1 MYFNDF
7 HWSCC
12 AAQPSFGDGSS
23 PAFRPEADGNSS
35 PRKLEMMNRTIQTLL
50 AGMWLSWCAQ
60 PAMAADTAA
69 EAISSFRLKHGEV
82 RVTSDAVLNRI
93 AQEQAHAMAT
103 RDKLDHEV
111 AGAFS
116 SRI

>member
-1 MYFNDF
+1 MPALRPFTPEAGGN
-7 HWSCC
+7 
-12 AAQPSFGDGSS
+12 S
-23 PAFRPEADGNSS
+23 PA
-35 PRKLEMMNRTIQTLL
+35 RKLEMMNRTIQTLL
-50 AGMWLSWCAQ
+50 AGMWLSGGVR
-60 PAMAADTAA
+60 PPVAADPAA

-116 SRI
+116 SRIAPSHAGRAAET